1 MAQNVTVTDQ
11 KQLWSFVVDQQSHY
25 LPKLQMNL
33 LFALVIPF
41 LGICSLSKASNTQ
54 NNLHRHD
61 GGAIC
66 QHKVLLRLPQTTEN

>member
-1 MAQNVTVTDQ
+1 MAQNVTMADQ
-11 KQLWSFVVDQQSHY
+11 KQLWSFVVDQQGQY

-33 LFALVIPF
+33 LFDLVIPF
-41 LGICSLSKASNTQ
+41 LGIYSLSKASNTQ

-66 QHKVLLRLPQTTEN
+66 QHKVLLRLPR

>member
-1 MAQNVTVTDQ
+1 MAQNVTMVDQ
-11 KQLWSFVVDQQSHY
+11 KQLRSFVVDQQGQY

-33 LFALVIPF
+33 LFDLVIPF
-41 LGICSLSKASNTQ
+41 LGIYSLSKASNTQ

-66 QHKVLLRLPQTTEN
+66 QHKVLLRLPR